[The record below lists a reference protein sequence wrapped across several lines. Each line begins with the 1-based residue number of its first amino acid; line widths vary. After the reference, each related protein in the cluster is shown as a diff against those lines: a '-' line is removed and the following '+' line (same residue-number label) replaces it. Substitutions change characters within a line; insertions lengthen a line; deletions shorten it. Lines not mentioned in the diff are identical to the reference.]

1 MSRLATRSAALV
13 CLTLATLALAAPAAH
28 AERLR
33 FAHQNAEGG
42 VTRGFGA
49 AHAGQA
55 ASGARGHVL
64 RTDGQGNGS
73 VTSGAAVSTANGGQF
88 KRAGH
93 TTRSADGSMQHD
105 SGFTGSNGKG
115 SVQSQGSATRDAQ
128 GDVTQ
133 NRTTSATSA
142 STGNSAVST
151 SSYSKD
157 GGFEHSVNCFDANGA
172 AMNCPKK

>member
-1 MSRLATRSAALV
+1 MSRFATRLSAFACMTVTALV
-13 CLTLATLALAAPAAH
+13 LTAPAAH

-33 FAHQNAEGG
+33 FSHQNADGG

-49 AHAGQA
+49 AHAGEA
-55 ASGARGHVL
+55 ASGARGHVV

-73 VTSGAAVSTANGGQF
+73 VTSGAVVSTESGGVF

-93 TTRSADGSMQHD
+93 TTRNADGSAQHD
-105 SGFTGSNGKG
+105 SGFTGSNSKG

-133 NRTTSATSA
+133 NRTTTATSA
-142 STGNSAVST
+142 NTGNSAVST

-157 GGFEHSVNCFDANGA
+157 GGFDHSVNCFNATGA
-172 AMNCPKK
+172 AIACPKK

>member
-1 MSRLATRSAALV
+1 MSRFAARISAVACIALTAAAL
-13 CLTLATLALAAPAAH
+13 TAPAH

-42 VTRGFGA
+42 V
-49 AHAGQA
+49 
-55 ASGARGHVL
+55 
-64 RTDGQGNGS
+64 
-73 VTSGAAVSTANGGQF
+73 F

-93 TTRSADGSMQHD
+93 TTRNADGSMQHD
-105 SGFTGSNGKG
+105 SGFKGNNNKG

-133 NRTTSATSA
+133 NRTTTATSA
-142 STGNSAVST
+142 STGNTAVST

-157 GGFEHSVNCFDANGA
+157 GGVDHSVNCFDATGA
-172 AMNCPKK
+172 AISCPKK